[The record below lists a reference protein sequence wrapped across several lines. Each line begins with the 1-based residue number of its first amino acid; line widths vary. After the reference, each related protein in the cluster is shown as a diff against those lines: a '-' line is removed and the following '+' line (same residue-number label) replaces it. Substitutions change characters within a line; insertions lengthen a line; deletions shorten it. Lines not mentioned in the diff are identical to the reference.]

1 MGSKKSALGKGLGA
15 LLENAKTDITSNST
29 NSIQNQA
36 GLISRININNIT
48 PNPFQPR
55 IDFEKK
61 SLIELSDSIKEHGII
76 QPITVRKIGRD
87 NFQIISGER
96 RYQASKITNINEIP
110 CYIRIAN
117 DEEMLEM
124 AIVENIQ
131 RKDLNSIEIGLSYQ
145 RLIEECNL
153 THEQLS
159 KKVSKNRS
167 TITNFL
173 RLLKLPIE
181 VQKALRDSKITM
193 GHARAL
199 LSFISD
205 KEILE
210 AYNKI
215 ISENLSVRLTEQ
227 MSNETKNITQT
238 KKGILNRYEVR
249 MENNISY
256 QFKSKVKIKKNI
268 NGSGQVLISFKNQEH
283 LNKILDN
290 FDQ

>member
-15 LLENAKTDITSNST
+15 LLENAKTDITSNS
-29 NSIQNQA
+29 NSSIQNQA
-36 GLISRININNIT
+36 GLISRINISNIT

-55 IDFEKK
+55 IDFEKN
-61 SLIELSDSIKEHGII
+61 SLIELSNSIKEHGII

-96 RYQASKITNINEIP
+96 RYQASKIANINEIP

-159 KKVSKNRS
+159 NKVSKNRS

-173 RLLKLPIE
+173 RLLKLPIL
-181 VQKALRDSKITM
+181 VQKALRDSTISM

-199 LSFISD
+199 LSFTSEQ
-205 KEILE
+205 EILQ

-215 ISENLSVRLTEQ
+215 LSENLSVRLTEQ
-227 MSNETKNITQT
+227 MSTKVKENKKN
-238 KKGILNRYEVR
+238 KKGILNRYEIR
-249 MENNISY
+249 MENNISF
-256 QFKSKVKIKKNI
+256 QFKSKVKIKKKL

-283 LNKILDN
+283 LAKILDN

>member
-15 LLENAKTDITSNST
+15 LLENAKTDITSNS
-29 NSIQNQA
+29 NSSIQNQA
-36 GLISRININNIT
+36 GLISRINISNVT

-55 IDFEKK
+55 IDFEKN
-61 SLIELSDSIKEHGII
+61 SLIELSNSIKEHGII
-76 QPITVRKIGRD
+76 QPITVRKIGKD

-96 RYQASKITNINEIP
+96 RYQASKIANINEIP

-159 KKVSKNRS
+159 NKVSKNRS

-173 RLLKLPIE
+173 RLLKLPI
-181 VQKALRDSKITM
+181 VIQKALRDSTITM

-199 LSFISD
+199 LSFNSEN
-205 KEILE
+205 EILQ

-215 ISENLSVRLTEQ
+215 LSENLSVRLTEK
-227 MSNETKNITQT
+227 MSTIYKENKKT
-238 KKGILNRYEVR
+238 KKVILNRYEKR
-249 MENNISY
+249 MENNISF
-256 QFKSKVKIKKNI
+256 QFKSKVKIKKKL

-283 LNKILDN
+283 LAKILDN

>member
-15 LLENAKTDITSNST
+15 LLENAKTDITSNS
-29 NSIQNQA
+29 NNLIQNQA
-36 GLISRININNIT
+36 GLISRINISNVI

-55 IDFEKK
+55 IDFEKN
-61 SLIELSDSIKEHGII
+61 SLIELSNSIKEHGII
-76 QPITVRKIGRD
+76 QPITVRKIGKD

-96 RYQASKITNINEIP
+96 RYQASKIANINEIP

-159 KKVSKNRS
+159 NKVSKNRS

-173 RLLKLPIE
+173 RLLKLPI
-181 VQKALRDSKITM
+181 VIQKALRDSTITM

-199 LSFISD
+199 LSFSSE
-205 KEILE
+205 KEILQ

-215 ISENLSVRLTEQ
+215 LSENLSVRLTEK
-227 MSNETKNITQT
+227 MSTIVKENKKT
-238 KKGILNRYEVR
+238 KKGILNRYEKR
-249 MENNISY
+249 MENNISF
-256 QFKSKVKIKKNI
+256 QFKSKVKIKKKL

-283 LNKILDN
+283 LAKILDN

>member
-1 MGSKKSALGKGLGA
+1 MSSKKSALGKGLGA
-15 LLENAKTDITSNST
+15 LLENAKTDITSNS
-29 NSIQNQA
+29 NSSIQNQA
-36 GLISRININNIT
+36 GLISRINISNIT

-55 IDFEKK
+55 IDFEKN
-61 SLIELSDSIKEHGII
+61 SLIELSNSIKEHGII

-96 RYQASKITNINEIP
+96 RYQASKIANINEIP

-159 KKVSKNRS
+159 NKVSKNRS

-173 RLLKLPIE
+173 RLLKLPI
-181 VQKALRDSKITM
+181 VIQKALRDSTITM

-199 LSFISD
+199 LSFNSE
-205 KEILE
+205 KEILQ
-210 AYNKI
+210 AYDKI
-215 ISENLSVRLTEQ
+215 LSENLSVRHTEQ
-227 MSNETKNITQT
+227 MSANVKENKNP
-238 KKGILNRYEVR
+238 KKEILNRYEIR
-249 MENNISY
+249 MENNISF
-256 QFKSKVKIKKNI
+256 QFKSKVKIKKKL

-283 LNKILDN
+283 LTKILDN

>member
-1 MGSKKSALGKGLGA
+1 MVSKKNALGKGLGA
-15 LLENAKTDITSNST
+15 LLENAKTDITSKAGIET
-29 NSIQNQA
+29 NAQA
-36 GLISRININNIT
+36 GLTSRINIDNIT

-55 IDFEKK
+55 IDFEKE
-61 SLIELSDSIKEHGII
+61 SLLELTESIKEHGVI

-96 RYQASKITNINEIP
+96 RYQACKIAKISEIP

-131 RKDLNSIEIGLSYQ
+131 RKNLNAIEIGLSYQ
-145 RLIEECNL
+145 RLIDECNL

-159 KKVSKNRS
+159 IKLSKNRS
-167 TITNFL
+167 TISNFL
-173 RLLKLPIE
+173 RLLKLPVE

-199 LSFISD
+199 LSFNSEA
-205 KEILE
+205 EILT
-210 AYNKI
+210 AFNKI
-215 ISENLSVRLTEQ
+215 IFESLSVRDAEKMNQ
-227 MSNETKNITQT
+227 
-238 KKGILNRYEVR
+238 KKKLKKEEKIILSRYELR
-249 MENNISY
+249 MQNNISF
-256 QFKSKVKIKKNI
+256 QLKSDVKIKKNSK
-268 NGSGQVLISFKNQEH
+268 GKGQLVISFKNQDQ
-283 LNKILDN
+283 LNEILEN